1 MKNICLLLLI
11 LPFLLFSQAKPQK
24 QMRGIVMYK
33 DSIIQDV
40 TVINKNLGKFSRT
53 NSNGFFKVSATKGDT
68 LLFSHLSF
76 STFSKKITYEL
87 LEQDTLRIQVPD
99 MSNRLEEV
107 QVNAYPNINVVS
119 VGIIDEKPNR
129 LTKNQRRLKTAGDFK
144 PIHLLSILG
153 GSLPLDPI
161 INKISGR
168 TKKLKKLVKFD
179 QDEKIFDFIVDT
191 YEEYIKGGLG
201 ILEEEFTRF
210 VYVLASDP
218 FIQSSIEEGY
228 SSQLKFFIQNAAI
241 PFKSTTAEVDMPK
254 ED

>member
-1 MKNICLLLLI
+1 
-11 LPFLLFSQAKPQK
+11 
-24 QMRGIVMYK
+24 
-33 DSIIQDV
+33 
-40 TVINKNLGKFSRT
+40 
-53 NSNGFFKVSATKGDT
+53 
-68 LLFSHLSF
+68 
-76 STFSKKITYEL
+76 
-87 LEQDTLRIQVPD
+87 

-179 QDEKIFDFIVDT
+179 QDEKIFDFIVYT